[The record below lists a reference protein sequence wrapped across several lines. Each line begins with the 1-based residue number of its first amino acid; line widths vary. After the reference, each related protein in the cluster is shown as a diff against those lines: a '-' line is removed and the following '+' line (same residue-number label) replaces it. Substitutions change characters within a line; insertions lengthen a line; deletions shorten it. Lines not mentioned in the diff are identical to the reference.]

1 VNVDF
6 IKPYAKAIVAFCS
19 AGVLIGKAVAD
30 GTVDGSEFEL
40 IAAAVTALLVY
51 VVPNAEG

>member
-51 VVPNAEG
+51 VVPNSDA